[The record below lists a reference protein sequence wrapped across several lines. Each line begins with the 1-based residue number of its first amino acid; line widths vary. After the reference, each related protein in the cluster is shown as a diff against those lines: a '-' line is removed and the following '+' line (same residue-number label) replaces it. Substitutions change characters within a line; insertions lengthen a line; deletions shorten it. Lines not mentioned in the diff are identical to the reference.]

1 MPTPRQVLHLLS
13 RNELLALADAHRL
26 MIGDV
31 FFTREAP
38 AGEACLVPDVPNLC
52 MGQRMM
58 YFRPRPGVLDAR
70 FLVHSIYGP
79 VVRRHI
85 EHACNGSTVG
95 HLRLGQ
101 VAAIPLLRCPL
112 VEQLSIAEHIERE
125 AAPLELAITQ
135 AEREITLIREYC
147 TRLIA
152 DVVTG
157 QLDVRAA
164 AARLPTSDPDEPAP
178 ADLDDA
184 TDDDLDEDEP
194 E

>member
-1 MPTPRQVLHLLS
+1 
-13 RNELLALADAHRL
+13 
-26 MIGDV
+26 
-31 FFTREAP
+31 
-38 AGEACLVPDVPNLC
+38 
-52 MGQRMM
+52 MM
-58 YFRPRPGVLDAR
+58 YFRPRPGVLDER

-79 VVRRHI
+79 VVRRYI

-101 VAAIPLLRCPL
+101 VAAIPLLWCPL
-112 VEQLSIAEHIERE
+112 VEQLNIVEHIERE

-135 AEREITLIREYC
+135 AEREIALIREYR

-164 AARLPTSDPDEPAP
+164 AARLPASDPDEPTP
-178 ADLDDA
+178 ADLDDDA
-184 TDDDLDEDEP
+184 TDDDLDQGEP